1 MRLHVAVREGDWTTT
16 QHGPFAGRI
25 AWAMRD
31 LPGFTGAADA
41 GDRWARLDHSV
52 LKHTCVVEAEPGDS
66 LQRLKEAAVNSAKQ
80 AGLLSETTAEA
91 APPASD
97 SIAAHWIMRQAE
109 QNAEIWLADP
119 ATGER
124 LDGQGTVGE
133 AGLGDQDLVVLN
145 AEHDYGIGYM
155 MGPAANPRELFAWL
169 QLLAQRS
176 EADQERPCVRGV
188 LLYTE
193 ADVELA
199 SYVRRHFD
207 ELNVLSGITFEILV
221 AERPSNWRSAKR
233 YWREHL
239 PPAEFRCMAALQ
251 WLIWKP
257 FEKYRVYEVAQR
269 LGVGFDQLPCLVLT
283 TYPTSRENLV
293 FPIHEVSVK
302 TFRTL
307 FQALHEVVEDGPVMS
322 YDLVADLEKTR
333 GYGPVRRSPR
343 LNGGTEAAWSRLR
356 AGHARLLSEL
366 TPVQGN
372 VFTFRGSTVFVNRP
386 GGQVSEQFNFHGQTT
401 FVNRPT
407 NTVISDFQNTYTG
420 VAGQAE
426 LQQLLRLILQTGGL
440 SDEDRERGALLVH
453 ETAAEIA
460 TPQPDK
466 SLVKGRLDALAEL
479 ATGAADI
486 AGPAAVILHKVLQLA
501 GLG

>member
-16 QHGPFAGRI
+16 RHGPFANRI

-31 LPGFTGAADA
+31 LPGFTGAADP
-41 GDRWARLDHSV
+41 GTRWARLDDSV
-52 LKHTCVVEAEPGDS
+52 LKDTCVVEAEPGDS
-66 LQRLKEAAVNSAKQ
+66 LQRLKDAAVNSAKQ
-80 AGLLSETTAEA
+80 AGLLGETTVKA
-91 APPASD
+91 APPTSD
-97 SIAAHWIMRQAE
+97 SNAARWSLRRTE
-109 QNAEIWLADP
+109 QEPEIWLADP

-124 LDGQGTVGE
+124 LDGPETVGE

-145 AEHDYGIGYM
+145 AEHDYHIGYM
-155 MGPAANPRELFAWL
+155 MRPAANPQELFARL

-176 EADQERPCVRGV
+176 ETDQERPCVRGV

-199 SYVRRHFD
+199 RYVRRYFD
-207 ELNVLSGITFEILV
+207 ELNILSGTTFEILV
-221 AERPSNWRSAKR
+221 AERPSNWRAAKR

-239 PPAEFRCMAALQ
+239 PPAEFRSMAALQ

-283 TYPTSRENLV
+283 TYPTSQENLV
-293 FPIHEVSVK
+293 FPIHEVSAK
-302 TFRTL
+302 IFRTL
-307 FQALHEVVEDGPVMS
+307 FQSLYEVVEDDPVTS
-322 YDLVADLEKTR
+322 YDLKADLEKTR
-333 GYGPVRRSPR
+333 GYRLFR
-343 LNGGTEAAWSRLR
+343 LNGDSEAAWSRLR
-356 AGHARLLSEL
+356 AGYERMLGEL

-407 NTVISDFQNTYTG
+407 STVISDFQNTYTG
-420 VAGQAE
+420 VTGQAE
-426 LQQLLRLILQTGGL
+426 LQQLLRLILQTGNL
-440 SDEDRERGALLVH
+440 SNEDRERGAVLVH

-460 TPQPDK
+460 TPQPDE
-466 SLVKGRLDALAEL
+466 SLVKGRLDALAKL
-479 ATGAADI
+479 VTRAADI
-486 AGPAAVILHKVLQLA
+486 AEPAAVILHKVFQLA